1 MIEIEKYIVS
11 ACIEYPGFAYI
22 AFDNLDELDF
32 QNTDNRKIFI
42 QIKKFRDEKI
52 NINWSNVFIY
62 LKGFVNEG
70 YLPELTKYSLGLHPL
85 GMVSYLTDKVRLLKR
100 ELTKK
105 KLLIEIKRE
114 LENPSFE
121 IEKVVE
127 IAQRGMMVYRKDES
141 GDFNVA
147 FEEYLNWKSKKRTN
161 VNTGYAL
168 FDNRMD
174 DFLYGELIGIMGR
187 TFTGKTFFAL
197 NILKHL
203 LNNTALKIGFF
214 SLEMSKATIVE
225 RMMQLEYKMSRYEI
239 GGKVRDGSLNLNLFL
254 DRYKSLN
261 VYSHIYSV
269 NEIAGIIERDGLN
282 IVFIDFLQQLKKPRG
297 QKLYESTTNQMSELK
312 EVAKNQEVVIF
323 LMIQLSR
330 KAVGG
335 WLPVTID
342 MARDS
347 GSIEEDCDF
356 LMGIWNLGLN
366 PNIKEDKKTK
376 YQGQITIKLLKNKRG
391 TTIGDEFWFDKET
404 GEIKE
409 VEKKATGEAE
419 KNKNEKEE

>member
-1 MIEIEKYIVS
+1 
-11 ACIEYPGFAYI
+11 
-22 AFDNLDELDF
+22 
-32 QNTDNRKIFI
+32 
-42 QIKKFRDEKI
+42 
-52 NINWSNVFIY
+52 
-62 LKGFVNEG
+62 
-70 YLPELTKYSLGLHPL
+70 
-85 GMVSYLTDKVRLLKR
+85 
-100 ELTKK
+100 
-105 KLLIEIKRE
+105 
-114 LENPSFE
+114 
-121 IEKVVE
+121 
-127 IAQRGMMVYRKDES
+127 MMVYRKDES

-330 KAVGG
+330 KAEGG